1 MPFSESLKKKIRKQS
16 QGHCC
21 ICKNFPVEIHH
32 IIPQA
37 EGGSDNEDNAAPLC
51 PNCHTTHGDNPK
63 MRKQIRER
71 RDDWLEHCRIQSAVT
86 AKLDAIS
93 DSLQYLIGHIASRTT
108 NSAPKLSEN
117 NMKQFLEN
125 CQYSFITKTCRE
137 IRHMMRQIRERR
149 DDWLE
154 HCRIQSAVTAKLDAI
169 SDSLQYLIG
178 HIASR
183 TTNSAPKLSENNMK
197 QFLENCQYSFIREKL
212 IHPLI
217 VRELLGWIS
226 DRRETIVS
234 VDLKSA
240 NRSNRFYGDFSV
252 HRRDDRL
259 WVKWEDDDREFFEY
273 SHIATS
279 PTGVEIVEC
288 YDCGGGSGVFGSIG
302 LFCLEYDRALEVDRK
317 QNVSTCERAI
327 LKSLGSVGLG
337 DRYKGT
343 ITYKDER
350 LIVGPDIGCFNRGQ
364 HAAQK
369 IPIQ

>member
-93 DSLQYLIGHIASRTT
+93 DSLQYLAAKENIGHIASRIT

-117 NMKQFLEN
+117 N
-125 CQYSFITKTCRE
+125 I
-137 IRHMMRQIRERR
+137 
-149 DDWLE
+149 
-154 HCRIQSAVTAKLDAI
+154 
-169 SDSLQYLIG
+169 
-178 HIASR
+178 
-183 TTNSAPKLSENNMK
+183 K

-337 DRYKGT
+337 DRYKGI

-364 HAAQK
+364 HASRK

>member
-1 MPFSESLKKKIRKQS
+1 MILDRQRSTVMQINCFLESKCHFLNHSRKKFVSNHRATAA
-16 QGHCC
+16 

-63 MRKQIRER
+63 MRK
-71 RDDWLEHCRIQSAVT
+71 
-86 AKLDAIS
+86 
-93 DSLQYLIGHIASRTT
+93 
-108 NSAPKLSEN
+108 
-117 NMKQFLEN
+117 
-125 CQYSFITKTCRE
+125 
-137 IRHMMRQIRERR
+137 QIRERR

-369 IPIQ
+369 FPIQ

>member
-1 MPFSESLKKKIRKQS
+1 MPFSESLKEKIRKQS
-16 QGHCC
+16 RGRCC
-21 ICKNFPVEIHH
+21 ICEDFPVEIHH

-37 EGGSDNEDNAAPLC
+37 KGGSDNEDNAAPLC
-51 PNCHTTHGDNPK
+51 PTCHTIHGDNPK

-71 RDDWLEHCRIQSAVT
+71 RDSWFEQCRILSTVS

-93 DSLQYLIGHIASRTT
+93 DNLQYLVAKENIGHIASRTT
-108 NSAPKLSEN
+108 ISAPKLSE
-117 NMKQFLEN
+117 K
-125 CQYSFITKTCRE
+125 Y
-137 IRHMMRQIRERR
+137 
-149 DDWLE
+149 
-154 HCRIQSAVTAKLDAI
+154 
-169 SDSLQYLIG
+169 
-178 HIASR
+178 
-183 TTNSAPKLSENNMK
+183 MK

-226 DRRETIVS
+226 DRTETIVS
-234 VDLKSA
+234 LDLKSA
-240 NRSNRFYGDFSV
+240 NRSNRFYGDYSV

-259 WVKWEDDDREFFEY
+259 WVKWEDGDREFFEY

-288 YDCGGGSGVFGSIG
+288 YDCGGGSGVLGSIG

-317 QNVSTCERAI
+317 QNVSTCERVI
-327 LKSLGSVGLG
+327 LKSLGSVCLG
-337 DRYKGT
+337 DRYKGK

-350 LIVGPDIGCFNRGQ
+350 LIVGPDIGCFNRSQ
-364 HAAQK
+364 HASRK

>member
-1 MPFSESLKKKIRKQS
+1 MFFGVEMSFSESLKKKIRKQS

-93 DSLQYLIGHIASRTT
+93 DSLQYLA
-108 NSAPKLSEN
+108 AKEN
-117 NMKQFLEN
+117 
-125 CQYSFITKTCRE
+125 
-137 IRHMMRQIRERR
+137 
-149 DDWLE
+149 
-154 HCRIQSAVTAKLDAI
+154 
-169 SDSLQYLIG
+169 IG

-337 DRYKGT
+337 DRYKGI

-350 LIVGPDIGCFNRGQ
+350 LIVGPDIGCLNRGQ
-364 HAAQK
+364 HASRK